1 MYELEGRSM
10 AQRLTL
16 AGIAAVW
23 VALAWW
29 LLFAGGL
36 AIAGGW
42 FAWIGGPGDPLRRA
56 CLAVGLSIYYVRILF
71 TAFVFL
77 RRGMSWNEVF
87 TIAPWMLGIV
97 LLLAISG
104 ATNPA
109 AGRPGRFCFL

>member
-1 MYELEGRSM
+1 MQRRELQRKMYELEGRSM

-42 FAWIGGPGDPLRRA
+42 FAWMARPRIPL
-56 CLAVGLSIYYVRILF
+56 C
-71 TAFVFL
+71 TT
-77 RRGMSWNEVF
+77 RGK
-87 TIAPWMLGIV
+87 PIV
-97 LLLAISG
+97 PS
-104 ATNPA
+104 
-109 AGRPGRFCFL
+109 GRPAYFRFLLSKVPGSRGDGT